1 MKNVK
6 ITSLSTIFFVLWS
19 VLYILNDMK
28 VLSLSLVNA
37 VPMSLVIIPI
47 SLFMRPATVWKEKEN
62 NICLL
67 YLI

>member
-6 ITSLSTIFFVLWS
+6 ITSLSTVFFVLWS

-37 VPMSLVIIPI
+37 VPISLVII
-47 SLFMRPATVWKEKEN
+47 
-62 NICLL
+62 L
-67 YLI
+67 YLAIYATSYRMERKGE

>member
-6 ITSLSTIFFVLWS
+6 ITSLSTVFFVLWS

-37 VPMSLVIIPI
+37 VPMSLVII
-47 SLFMRPATVWKEKEN
+47 
-62 NICLL
+62 L
-67 YLI
+67 YLATYATSYRMERKGE

>member
-6 ITSLSTIFFVLWS
+6 ITGLSTVFFVLWS

-37 VPMSLVIIPI
+37 IPMSLVII
-47 SLFMRPATVWKEKEN
+47 
-62 NICLL
+62 L
-67 YLI
+67 YLAVYATSYRMERKGE

>member
-6 ITSLSTIFFVLWS
+6 ITSLSTVFFVLWS

-37 VPMSLVIIPI
+37 VPMSLIII
-47 SLFMRPATVWKEKEN
+47 
-62 NICLL
+62 L
-67 YLI
+67 YLAIYATSYRMERKGE

>member
-6 ITSLSTIFFVLWS
+6 ITSLSTVFFVLWS

-37 VPMSLVIIPI
+37 VPMSLVII
-47 SLFMRPATVWKEKEN
+47 
-62 NICLL
+62 L
-67 YLI
+67 YLAIYATSYRMERIGE

>member
-6 ITSLSTIFFVLWS
+6 ITSLSTVFFVLWS

-37 VPMSLVIIPI
+37 VPMSLVII
-47 SLFMRPATVWKEKEN
+47 
-62 NICLL
+62 L
-67 YLI
+67 YLAIYATSYRMDRKGE

>member
-37 VPMSLVIIPI
+37 VPMSLVII
-47 SLFMRPATVWKEKEN
+47 
-62 NICLL
+62 L
-67 YLI
+67 YLAIYATSYRMERKGE

>member
-6 ITSLSTIFFVLWS
+6 ITSLSTVFFVLLS

-37 VPMSLVIIPI
+37 VPMSLVII
-47 SLFMRPATVWKEKEN
+47 
-62 NICLL
+62 L
-67 YLI
+67 YLAIYATSYRMERKGE

>member
-6 ITSLSTIFFVLWS
+6 ITSLSTVFFVLWS

-37 VPMSLVIIPI
+37 VPMLLVII
-47 SLFMRPATVWKEKEN
+47 
-62 NICLL
+62 L
-67 YLI
+67 YLAIYATSYRMERKGE

>member
-28 VLSLSLVNA
+28 VLSLSLVNT
-37 VPMSLVIIPI
+37 VPLSLVII
-47 SLFMRPATVWKEKEN
+47 
-62 NICLL
+62 L
-67 YLI
+67 YLAVYATSYRMERKGE

>member
-6 ITSLSTIFFVLWS
+6 VTSLSTIFFVLWS

-37 VPMSLVIIPI
+37 IPMSLVII
-47 SLFMRPATVWKEKEN
+47 
-62 NICLL
+62 L
-67 YLI
+67 YLAVYATSYRVERKGE

>member
-6 ITSLSTIFFVLWS
+6 ITSLSTVFFVLWS

-37 VPMSLVIIPI
+37 VPMSLVII
-47 SLFMRPATVWKEKEN
+47 
-62 NICLL
+62 L
-67 YLI
+67 YLAIYATSYRMERKGE

>member
-6 ITSLSTIFFVLWS
+6 ITSLSTVFFVLWS

-37 VPMSLVIIPI
+37 VTISLVII
-47 SLFMRPATVWKEKEN
+47 
-62 NICLL
+62 L
-67 YLI
+67 YLAIYATSYRMERKGE